1 MKKTFRILLAV
12 AVASACAACTDDI
25 DNSIPTPNGTGKT
38 VPVEISAAAPAAES
52 AAESTRT
59 IIDING
65 GTFTTR
71 WENGDR
77 MGVKYAYN
85 NGAAQSGVGEFTYDK
100 ASGKFTSAL
109 PAYTGAWSYEAAM
122 PYSADSHGSATFGNL
137 RTQKGN
143 AFNSAH
149 DLLVATPVTTTN
161 AAAGKDDNGNELTFT
176 FARQTPILKVRI
188 TGGSTSDVIQTVLL
202 TATDGQAISSDK
214 YNATEGL
221 NTAIDATS
229 GISPAS
235 NVIAMQFETGTAP
248 TAADAEVY
256 FNIPAGTYNG
266 LQVDVITADGK
277 IAGRKLNTA
286 ITASPGKLSLLDLEG
301 LTFKAVAG
309 NKNLEPSLNW
319 PDQDMNAVHDITMEL
334 DTNGAPVVDEAGFPT
349 LTYSAAITIK
359 APTGI
364 AGLKVAI
371 DSEILNDPNSLNLK
385 ELDLFTQTSLPGL
398 EMPYGSLGLACTTGV
413 QYKKSIVFDI
423 TKLVPMIA
431 MLGAPAGSEHTF
443 SVYVT
448 GLGGT
453 TPTEPQAK
461 LTFRIPFT
469 PTISYNNDADLW
481 TNTATISGTVNPT
494 AKQVQV
500 QYRIKGADTWNT
512 LDVSNIDA
520 ATGTFT
526 INIIPTK
533 TEQIRQNSQGTELSS
548 ITIDGN
554 TGIFAG
560 HTYEYQLLADNVV
573 VATGTEFTTT
583 AGNQITNGSLETWKD
598 ANQFTCKG
606 SMYEGYIYDFWGS
619 GFASSS
625 FTPGI
630 CSRDNNIENR
640 TGTYCAKL
648 SAAYNTTM
656 NANIPAPGNLFTGDF
671 TVKLNILNPG
681 GTVSFGKNF
690 AYNARPQAIKFKYH
704 ATLYNVE
711 YALYGEK
718 IPVGQ
723 LDKARIMAC
732 IVDWNSQRQ
741 VSAGKYTPTGT
752 WDPEDS
758 NELTEGKIIG
768 YASKMIETST
778 EGNKLIEVTLP
789 INYYFDTDTA
799 PTGAYTIVISCTTS
813 AYGDYMNASTK
824 NILYVDDF
832 QWVY

>member
-85 NGAAQSGVGEFTYDK
+85 NGAAQSGVGEFTYNK

-286 ITASPGKLSLLDLEG
+286 ITASPGLL
-301 LTFKAVAG
+301 V
-309 NKNLEPSLNW
+309 PSRSW
-319 PDQDMNAVHDITMEL
+319 
-334 DTNGAPVVDEAGFPT
+334 
-349 LTYSAAITIK
+349 
-359 APTGI
+359 
-364 AGLKVAI
+364 
-371 DSEILNDPNSLNLK
+371 LNLH
-385 ELDLFTQTSLPGL
+385 SLPL
-398 EMPYGSLGLACTTGV
+398 LRSLDVDSYPLV
-413 QYKKSIVFDI
+413 KLFSLSFEPHVIV
-423 TKLVPMIA
+423 
-431 MLGAPAGSEHTF
+431 F
-443 SVYVT
+443 SVY
-448 GLGGT
+448 G
-453 TPTEPQAK
+453 EPKPARPVLVGFELQDDIVG
-461 LTFRIPFT
+461 FERM
-469 PTISYNNDADLW
+469 
-481 TNTATISGTVNPT
+481 
-494 AKQVQV
+494 
-500 QYRIKGADTWNT
+500 
-512 LDVSNIDA
+512 
-520 ATGTFT
+520 
-526 INIIPTK
+526 IIPY
-533 TEQIRQNSQGTELSS
+533 R
-548 ITIDGN
+548 
-554 TGIFAG
+554 
-560 HTYEYQLLADNVV
+560 V
-573 VATGTEFTTT
+573 
-583 AGNQITNGSLETWKD
+583 
-598 ANQFTCKG
+598 QF
-606 SMYEGYIYDFWGS
+606 
-619 GFASSS
+619 
-625 FTPGI
+625 
-630 CSRDNNIENR
+630 SR
-640 TGTYCAKL
+640 
-648 SAAYNTTM
+648 
-656 NANIPAPGNLFTGDF
+656 
-671 TVKLNILNPG
+671 
-681 GTVSFGKNF
+681 VS
-690 AYNARPQAIKFKYH
+690 
-704 ATLYNVE
+704 
-711 YALYGEK
+711 
-718 IPVGQ
+718 VG
-723 LDKARIMAC
+723 LHRK
-732 IVDWNSQRQ
+732 
-741 VSAGKYTPTGT
+741 
-752 WDPEDS
+752 
-758 NELTEGKIIG
+758 
-768 YASKMIETST
+768 
-778 EGNKLIEVTLP
+778 
-789 INYYFDTDTA
+789 
-799 PTGAYTIVISCTTS
+799 
-813 AYGDYMNASTK
+813 
-824 NILYVDDF
+824 
-832 QWVY
+832 